1 LLAINNGRFL
11 EAARAITPE
20 LIEELDEH
28 GPDLVED
35 PPSRPD
41 QEAQG
46 RQKSV
51 AALKPFDPYA
61 VLARLSGPMTTTNAV
76 FISDLRSHFDV
87 PEGQQAPGLV
97 SDEYR
102 NRLKRKAYDIS
113 RSQYEV
119 YSFSTKHNL
128 SEAATDELLEMLSNV
143 STTLVS

>member
-1 LLAINNGRFL
+1 MLAINNGRFL

-20 LIEELDEH
+20 LIEELDDH
-28 GPDLVED
+28 GPDLVDD
-35 PPSRPD
+35 PPSRQD

-87 PEGQQAPGLV
+87 PEGQQAQGLV

>member
-1 LLAINNGRFL
+1 M
-11 EAARAITPE
+11 
-20 LIEELDEH
+20 IEELDEC
-28 GPDLVED
+28 GPDLVVY
-35 PPSRPD
+35 PSSRPD

-61 VLARLSGPMTTTNAV
+61 VLARLSGPMTTTNSA
-76 FISDLRSHFDV
+76 FISDLRSHYDV

-102 NRLKRKAYDIS
+102 LRLKRKADDIS